1 MDAIIVQMANRPAAQ
16 PRISYL
22 LGRLHRVLRRTLDEG
37 IRAHGLTVAQY
48 AALSIL
54 GDQPGLSN
62 AQLARRSFMS
72 AQSANQVLQALQEF
86 GLVTRALDP
95 AHGRISRTELTARG
109 RKVLASCDA
118 VVDAAEAVMLR
129 PVARQRRK
137 PLHADLEACLR
148 ALDSSYHG

>member
-1 MDAIIVQMANRPAAQ
+1 MPSRPAAS

-54 GDQPGLSN
+54 GEQPGLSN

-72 AQSANQVLQALQEF
+72 AQSANQVLQALQQL
-86 GLVTRALDP
+86 GLVQRELSP
-95 AHGRISRTELTARG
+95 AHGRASRTDLTARG
-109 RKVLASCDA
+109 RKVLAACDR
-118 VVDAAEAVMLR
+118 VVESTEAVMMSAL
-129 PVARQRRK
+129 AREQRKR
-137 PLHADLEACLR
+137 LIADLRDCLR
-148 ALDSSYHG
+148 MLDSSYRG